1 MKDYD
6 RIQKRSKIF
15 RAVIR
20 REKEDEDPAFSYFMM
35 EDTFTNI
42 KDKYDI
48 SRIEK
53 FQITRK
59 IM

>member
-1 MKDYD
+1 MK
-6 RIQKRSKIF
+6 IQL
-15 RAVIR
+15 
-20 REKEDEDPAFSYFMM
+20 FSYFMM

>member
-1 MKDYD
+1 M
-6 RIQKRSKIF
+6 IEFKRDPRFF

-42 KDKYDI
+42 KINMILVGLRNFK
-48 SRIEK
+48 
-53 FQITRK
+53 
-59 IM
+59 